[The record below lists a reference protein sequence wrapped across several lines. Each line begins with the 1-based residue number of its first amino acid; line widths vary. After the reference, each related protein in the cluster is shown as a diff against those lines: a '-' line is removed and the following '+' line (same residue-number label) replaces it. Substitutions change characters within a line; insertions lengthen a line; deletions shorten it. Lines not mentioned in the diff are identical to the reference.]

1 VREAISCAIN
11 KQAIVDKVLGGFGG
25 IGEYFYTPAIPWAI
39 DTNVKAA
46 VYDPARADQL
56 LDEAGY
62 PRGSDGWRFEMDLL
76 YFQGADWTDMAAV
89 IKENLEK
96 VGIKVNL
103 GEYEIATWIEKVLNA
118 HNYDIALLN
127 GFQGPDPEN
136 LTLRVATDG
145 GLNIMGYS
153 NELVDSNLKEAA
165 KISDIELRKPYYYAV
180 QAQLAA
186 DVPFVPLAE
195 VSYVYI
201 FKTYVE
207 GLDIHNP
214 GKIGTGSYALTKL
227 NF

>member
-1 VREAISCAIN
+1 GN
-11 KQAIVDKVLGGFGG
+11 
-25 IGEYFYTPAIPWAI
+25 
-39 DTNVKAA
+39 
-46 VYDPARADQL
+46 
-56 LDEAGY
+56 
-62 PRGSDGWRFEMDLL
+62 DGWRFALDLL

-127 GFQGPDPEN
+127 GFQGPDPAN
-136 LTLRVATDG
+136 LTMRVATG
-145 GLNIMGYS
+145 GSLNIMGYS
-153 NELVDSNLKEAA
+153 NEVVDWNLKEAA
-165 KISDIELRKPYYYAV
+165 KISDIELRKPYYYAA

-186 DVPFVPLAE
+186 DAPFVPLAE
-195 VSYVYI
+195 VSYIYI

-207 GLDIHNP
+207 GMDIENP